1 MIPVGY
7 VALWIFIFS
16 LPWEAVVITAGT
28 AVVPR
33 LTGAVALGSAVLAV
47 TLTGRLRRWHLF
59 HIAALL
65 FVLLAGLNLF
75 FFTQGRVPA
84 KYYTFVQLFL
94 VLWMIWEIARSR
106 RAVHG
111 LLLAYVL
118 GAYVAA
124 LLTVMVFHS
133 HAGALRRYAAGDFNP
148 NWLAMTLVLAV
159 PMAWYLSTVFQ
170 QRLLRLVCRAYLP
183 VGLLAVGL
191 TGSRGG
197 MLTAAVALM
206 IVPLSMTRLTL
217 GRLIAAMVT
226 LGLTATVAVIYVPQ
240 KVVDRLATTSNA
252 VSTGSF
258 GGRFRFWNAGLEAF
272 AHKPFLGYGPGG
284 FIRAIYPILGSESLV
299 AHNSFIS
306 VLVEEGLIGLLF
318 YVAMMVAVLRAVLRL
333 PRFERRF
340 ALVLLVTLLIAMLP
354 TSWEDRKPVWFILAA
369 LLGLSQAPIPA
380 RASAQGQAPMSQPAV
395 RPATEMRPQR
405 PGPRPRASSEASG

>member
-1 MIPVGY
+1 MISVGY

-16 LPWEAVVITAGT
+16 LPWEAVIITGGT

-33 LTGAVALGSAVLAV
+33 LTGAVALGSAALAV
-47 TLTGRLRRWHLF
+47 TLTGRLRRWHGF

-65 FVLLAGLNLF
+65 FVILGGLNLF
-75 FFTQGRVPA
+75 FSQSRVPA

-94 VLWMIWEIARSR
+94 VLWMMWEIARSQ
-106 RAVHG
+106 RALRG
-111 LLLAYVL
+111 LLLAYVM

-133 HAGALRRYAAGDFNP
+133 HTGTLRRYTAGDFNP

-159 PMAWYLSTVFQ
+159 PMAWYLSTVYQ

-197 MLTAAVALM
+197 MVTAAVALM

-217 GRLIAAMVT
+217 GRLIGAMAT
-226 LGLTATVAVIYVPQ
+226 LGLTAAVAVTYVPQ
-240 KVVDRLATTSNA
+240 KVVDRLATTSTA

-272 AHKPFLGYGPGG
+272 AQKPLLGYGTGG
-284 FIRAIYPILGSESLV
+284 FIRAIYPILGPESLV

-306 VLVEEGLIGLLF
+306 LLVEQGLLGLLL
-318 YVAMMVAVLRAVLRL
+318 YCTMMATVFWAVLRL
-333 PRFERRF
+333 PRYDRRF
-340 ALVLLVTLLIAMLP
+340 ALLLLVTLFIAMSP

-369 LLGLSQAPIPA
+369 LLGLSQAPVAA
-380 RASAQGQAPMSQPAV
+380 RGSVRVQAPADP
-395 RPATEMRPQR
+395 PATQAATGMRPQR
-405 PGPRPRASSEASG
+405 HGSRPRAPSEARG